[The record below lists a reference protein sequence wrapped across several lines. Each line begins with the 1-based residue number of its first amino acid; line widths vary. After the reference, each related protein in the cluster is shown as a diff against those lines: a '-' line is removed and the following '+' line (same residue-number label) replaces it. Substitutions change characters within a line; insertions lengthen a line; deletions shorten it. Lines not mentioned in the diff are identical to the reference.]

1 MRRSRAR
8 WPRVVG
14 SVLCGALVLGACSVE
29 TSTSSDPGDES
40 HLDDGPGD
48 LLRGADAATDAIAAI
63 EQEVGASPARVR
75 DVLVYPEFLDV
86 EAQDPALPEHIDEYT
101 YRDGDI
107 EPAEAVLLT
116 GPQEEVEASLFPTTA
131 VDWSDLPAIVK
142 RVERAARDAEPLRI
156 EEARVSYVIARRS
169 TSSEDDGRVELTA
182 YINGPRRSGSAELT
196 ATGEILVLNV
206 S

>member
-1 MRRSRAR
+1 
-8 WPRVVG
+8 
-14 SVLCGALVLGACSVE
+14 
-29 TSTSSDPGDES
+29 
-40 HLDDGPGD
+40 
-48 LLRGADAATDAIAAI
+48 
-63 EQEVGASPARVR
+63 
-75 DVLVYPEFLDV
+75 
-86 EAQDPALPEHIDEYT
+86 
-101 YRDGDI
+101 
-107 EPAEAVLLT
+107 LLT

-196 ATGEILVLNV
+196 AAGEILVLNV